1 MIHNIHAAKMPLF
14 SAVTYPQ
21 SLARCEACHGTGTG
35 FAPYNVARDDALPIS
50 TAPGADEFNVFDDT
64 WSTATAGTCGTC
76 HDSVAAK
83 AHMTEN
89 GGAFD
94 VAGGKALTPSSATE
108 ACAVCHGP
116 GRAEDTAKAHAE

>member
-1 MIHNIHAAKMPLF
+1 MIQLYFIHPHGAIQEATAVDGQTLL
-14 SAVTYPQ
+14 SA
-21 SLARCEACHGTGTG
+21 
-35 FAPYNVARDDALPIS
+35 ARDSGVDGF
-50 TAPGADEFNVFDDT
+50 TAECGGN
-64 WSTATAGTCGTC
+64 GTCGTC